1 MRSADGGSVT
11 IQPEAFLLKSWVGS
25 PLRGNGKPV
34 SALLCERLENGFH
47 LQIKTIQNLLARC
60 LTVE

>member
-1 MRSADGGSVT
+1 MT

-25 PLRGNGKPV
+25 PLRGNDKPA
-34 SALLCERLENGFH
+34 SALLYERLENGFD
-47 LQIKTIQNLLARC
+47 LQIKTIQNLLGRC